1 MKKYLWMSSAAVVSG
16 PLRVKS
22 KTNQPAVQILRI
34 NTVLKESIK
43 YSLILAD
50 VEEARRQV
58 LTARANVVGSMF
70 YLELIF

>member
-1 MKKYLWMSSAAVVSG
+1 MSSAAVVSG
-16 PLRVKS
+16 PLRIKS

-34 NTVLKESIK
+34 NTVFKESIK

-50 VEEARRQV
+50 VEEPRRQV
-58 LTARANVVGSMF
+58 VTARANVVGSMF

>member
-1 MKKYLWMSSAAVVSG
+1 MSSAAVVSG